1 MVVKYVYIIKI
12 NYNSTRGKK
21 FLQKMPPRNTLL
33 DINSVEFQHLV
44 FFPLEV
50 IYNLKC
56 AYHVMFDMDKIINMM
71 NIIMQKS

>member
-12 NYNSTRGKK
+12 NYNNTKK
-21 FLQKMPPRNTLL
+21 PNSLKKIPPKNTLL
-33 DINSVEFQHLV
+33 EINSVEFQHLMS
-44 FFPLEV
+44 FPLEV

-56 AYHVMFDMDKIINMM
+56 AYRAMIDMDRIINMM